1 MHGEGGRYGK
11 GGMHGNRGVCNKGD
25 TCVAGDVHGGGGAC
39 VVKRV
44 CVMGWGYAW
53 QKAGMGAGETATE
66 AGGMHPTG
74 MHSCTE

>member
-11 GGMHGNRGVCNKGD
+11 GACMAIGGCVTRG
-25 TCVAGDVHGGGGAC
+25 TRVAGDVHGGGGAC